1 MSLRIYNI
9 TILMARSAGGFARR
23 IAQHDPDLARQ
34 LQRAATSVP
43 LNLAEGL
50 YSQGGNRRAR
60 LHTAMGSANE
70 VMACLDVGA
79 ALGYLDERDVA
90 AERDRL
96 DHIRATLYKLIRLR

>member
-1 MSLRIYNI
+1 MSLRIYN
-9 TILMARSAGGFARR
+9 TSILMARSAGGFARR
-23 IAQHDPDLARQ
+23 IAQHDPDLAKQ

-50 YSQGGNRRAR
+50 CSHAGNRRSR

-70 VMACLDVGA
+70 VMACLDVSA
-79 ALGYLDERDVA
+79 ALGYIDEREII

-96 DHIRATLYKLIRLR
+96 DHIRATLYKLIRR